1 MVDESFLDQYL
12 DVMQNIESAIAEVY
26 RDDAN
31 LLDYDA
37 MSAYEAL
44 IDHYV
49 AEKINRK
56 PRNFALSARA
66 DQVFGRVKVA
76 CDWRLGREVLE
87 SEDGEKMD
95 VPPKTV
101 DEIIKCLKVLLNSA
115 KKWNKSGGRQAY
127 LNFISKYV

>member
-1 MVDESFLDQYL
+1 MVDESFLDKYL
-12 DVMQNIESAIAEVY
+12 DVMQNIESAVAEVY
-26 RDDAN
+26 RDDPT

-37 MSAYEAL
+37 LSAYEAL

-56 PRNFALSARA
+56 PRHFALSARA
-66 DQVFGRVKVA
+66 DRLFGRVKIM

-87 SEDGEKMD
+87 SEEGEKLE

-101 DEIIKCLKVLLNSA
+101 DEVIQCLKTLLNSA

-127 LNFISKYV
+127 LDFISEFA

>member
-12 DVMQNIESAIAEVY
+12 DVMQNIESAIAGVY
-26 RDDAN
+26 RDDPS

-37 MSAYEAL
+37 LSAYEAL

-56 PRNFALSARA
+56 PRHFALSPRA
-66 DQVFGRVKVA
+66 DRVFGKVKVM

-87 SEDGEKMD
+87 SEDGDKME

-101 DEIIKCLKVLLNSA
+101 DEIVKCLKTLLNSA

-127 LNFISKYV
+127 LAFISKYV

>member
-1 MVDESFLDQYL
+1 MVDERFLDQYL
-12 DVMQNIESAIAEVY
+12 DVMQNIESAITEVY
-26 RDDAN
+26 RDDPG

-49 AEKINRK
+49 AEKINRQ
-56 PRNFALSARA
+56 PRHFALSARA
-66 DQVFGRVKVA
+66 DRVFGRVKVM
-76 CDWRLGREVLE
+76 CDWRLGREELE
-87 SEDGEKMD
+87 SEVGAKLEA
-95 VPPKTV
+95 PPKTV

-127 LNFISKYV
+127 LTFISKYA

>member
-1 MVDESFLDQYL
+1 M
-12 DVMQNIESAIAEVY
+12 
-26 RDDAN
+26 
-31 LLDYDA
+31 
-37 MSAYEAL
+37 
-44 IDHYV
+44 

-56 PRNFALSARA
+56 PRHFALSPRA
-66 DQVFGRVKVA
+66 DRVFGRVKVA

-87 SEDGEKMD
+87 SEDGEKIE

-127 LNFISKYV
+127 LNFISKYA